1 MGNRSYDSYITS
13 LSVFHRPFVRNQ
25 CTERMGWIDH
35 VVYFPCDFLEWSG
48 VAIDWSFQKR
58 KEVGLNG
65 KTTMITTTRCLI
77 RPFERQDIESFMIYR
92 NDLDWMKDQSF
103 KGLSFE
109 EYENALIGAQS
120 LQHGMQLAIIDQATD
135 ELIGDVYIQQEGMTH
150 WIGYTISPTR
160 ARQGYAFEVMSELI
174 RHLTY
179 QGAKEFKAGVL
190 GTNAASIAL
199 LKKLN
204 FTFFETELDEQI
216 YRLDVSNI

>member
-13 LSVFHRPFVRNQ
+13 LSVFHRTFVRNQ

-35 VVYFPCDFLEWSG
+35 VVYFPYPFLEWSG

-65 KTTMITTTRCLI
+65 KTTMITTARCLI
-77 RPFERQDIESFMIYR
+77 RPFEPRDIESFMVYR
-92 NDLDWMKDQSF
+92 NDLDWMKHQSF
-103 KGLSFE
+103 KGLTRE
-109 EYENALIGAQS
+109 EYENLLLGEQS
-120 LQHGMQLAIIDQATD
+120 FLQGTQLAIVDQTTD
-135 ELIGDVYIQQEGMTH
+135 ELIGDVYIQQEDSTY
-150 WIGYTISPTR
+150 WIGYTITPTR
-160 ARQGYAFEVMSELI
+160 ARQGYAFEVMSGLI
-174 RHLTY
+174 PHLID
-179 QGAKEFKAGVL
+179 QGAKEFKAGVH
-190 GTNAASIAL
+190 GTNTASIAL

>member
-13 LSVFHRPFVRNQ
+13 LSVFHRTFVRNQ

-35 VVYFPCDFLEWSG
+35 VVYFPYHFLEWSG

-77 RPFERQDIESFMIYR
+77 RPFEPRDIESFMVYR
-92 NDLDWMKDQSF
+92 NDLDWMKHQSF
-103 KGLSFE
+103 KGLTRE
-109 EYENALIGAQS
+109 EYENVLLGEQS
-120 LQHGMQLAIIDQATD
+120 FLQGTQLAIVDQTTD
-135 ELIGDVYIQQEGMTH
+135 ELIGDVYIQQEDSTY
-150 WIGYTISPTR
+150 WIGYTITPTR
-160 ARQGYAFEVMSELI
+160 ARQGYAFEVMSGLI
-174 RHLTY
+174 PHLID
-179 QGAKEFKAGVL
+179 QGAEAFKAGVH
-190 GTNAASIAL
+190 GTNTASIAL